1 MGNTKHLKHILD
13 ISIFYQFSLALISLI
28 FRFSKFSLFLVS
40 PDFLDRFGYFLAGI
54 SS

>member
-1 MGNTKHLKHILD
+1 MENTKHLKHILD
-13 ISIFYQFSLALISLI
+13 ISIFYQFSLALICLI

-40 PDFLDRFGYFLAGI
+40 PDILDRFEYFLAGI

>member
-1 MGNTKHLKHILD
+1 MENINHLKRVLD
-13 ISIFYQFSLALISLI
+13 ISIFYQFSLALIFLI
-28 FRFSKFSLFLVS
+28 FRFSKFSPSFVP